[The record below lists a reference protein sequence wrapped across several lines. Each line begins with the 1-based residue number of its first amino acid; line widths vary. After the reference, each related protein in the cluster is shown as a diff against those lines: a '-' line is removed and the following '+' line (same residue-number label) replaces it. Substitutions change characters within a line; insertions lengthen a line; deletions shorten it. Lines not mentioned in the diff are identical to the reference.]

1 MPLLDPPWLPRTSL
15 LVLSLL
21 SLFAACS
28 TEVTAVD
35 ASPDAAG
42 TASDSGTVTTDAGL
56 GSPDASPD
64 AGAPE
69 DAASPDANPDAA
81 APDTG
86 PTTVQWEG
94 VDLPPTLERWGA
106 TVVPLGDGQYYL
118 FGGFEMVRGNLATS
132 NDLMLMDMRGDAP
145 VISEVATTS
154 TPPARSRACAAY
166 DPVGQRLILRG
177 GRASGRA
184 LSDGTTWAL
193 DTRTLTWSVV
203 QTETA
208 PPGLVGCAMTYVASE
223 RALYHFG
230 GAYDQPRFDW
240 SDELWRFDLET
251 NQWSRVTVQGE
262 LPLKAYDMTLAAQGD
277 TLFLFGGGVGV
288 HGNGEF
294 RSELH
299 TLDLTEGRWTRLGVD
314 RVQPEGRRGHW
325 MLVSSDG
332 QSILIGG
339 GESVEFA
346 LDDIWLYDRARSA
359 WEDLTPEGGD
369 MRPIAQGP
377 FATALPGPGEAT
389 ISIYSGMG
397 DLTTAVPSS
406 QAWLLRVSGV
416 SF

>member
-1 MPLLDPPWLPRTSL
+1 MPLLAPPRLSRSSL

-21 SLFAACS
+21 SLSAACAAD
-28 TEVTAVD
+28 VTTVD
-35 ASPDAAG
+35 ASPDAS
-42 TASDSGTVTTDAGL
+42 ASAPDSGIVTADSGL
-56 GSPDASPD
+56 GSPDAAADAGAVEDATSPD
-64 AGAPE
+64 A
-69 DAASPDANPDAA
+69 SPDAA

-86 PTTVQWEG
+86 PTTVQWED

-118 FGGFEMVRGNLATS
+118 FGGFEMVRGNLTTT
-132 NDLMLMDMRGDAP
+132 NDLMLVDMREDAP
-145 VISEVATTS
+145 VITEVATTS

-193 DTRTLTWSVV
+193 DTRTFTWSVV
-203 QTETA
+203 ETETA

-230 GAYDQPRFDW
+230 GAFDQPRFDW
-240 SDELWRFDLET
+240 SSELWRFDLET
-251 NQWSRVTVQGE
+251 NQWSRVTVEGE
-262 LPLKAYDMTLAAQGD
+262 APPRAYDMTIAARGD
-277 TLFLFGGGVGV
+277 TVFLFGGGVGV

-294 RSELH
+294 RSDLY
-299 TLDLTEGRWTRLGVD
+299 TLDLATHRWTRLGVD

-325 MLVSSDG
+325 MLVSADG

-346 LDDIWLYDRARSA
+346 LDDVWIYDRARST
-359 WEDLTPEGGD
+359 WEDFTPEGAD
-369 MRPIAQGP
+369 TRPIAQGP
-377 FATALPGPGEAT
+377 FATALPGPGDAT

-397 DLTTAVPSS
+397 DLTTAVPST